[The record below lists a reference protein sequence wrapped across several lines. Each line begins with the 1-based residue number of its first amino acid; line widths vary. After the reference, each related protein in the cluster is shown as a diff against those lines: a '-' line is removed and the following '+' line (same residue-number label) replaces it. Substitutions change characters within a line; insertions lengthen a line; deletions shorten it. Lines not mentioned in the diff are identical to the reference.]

1 MDQER
6 ITVEGTDLNDAL
18 NRAIEA
24 LGVTGDHEFEYE
36 FDKEHFRQGAA
47 TVRLYV
53 WKKDP
58 QMLEAVGFAHE
69 FVLGFLDKFGVEDG
83 RVRVIEEADKVT
95 LSVAAP
101 GKTGNLL
108 IGREG
113 KNLDA
118 LQHVLTA
125 AMVHQ
130 GHETKAVIDVEEYRS
145 RREDRIRER
154 AREVCEDVLHS
165 GESISVGPMNSYERR
180 LVHVEVKRHDGL
192 KSRSVGHGK
201 MKKLEIAP
209 V

>member
-6 ITVEGTDLNDAL
+6 ITVEGDDLNDAL
-18 NRAIEA
+18 NSAIEA

-36 FDKEHFRQGAA
+36 FDKNHFRSGAD
-47 TVRLYV
+47 TVRLFV

-58 QMLEAVGFAHE
+58 QMLQAVGFAHE
-69 FVLGFLDKFGVEDG
+69 FVLGFLERFGVEDG
-83 RVRVIEEADKVT
+83 RVRVIEETDKVT

-125 AMVHQ
+125 SMVHH
-130 GHETKAVIDVEEYRS
+130 GYETKAVIDVEEYRS

-154 AREVCEDVLHS
+154 ARELCEDVLHS
-165 GESISVGPMNSYERR
+165 GESITVGPMNSYERR
-180 LVHVEVKRHDGL
+180 LVHMEVKQHEGL

-201 MKKLEIAP
+201 MKDLEIAP

>member
-130 GHETKAVIDVEEYRS
+130 GSDLKAVIDVEEYRS
-145 RREDRIRER
+145 RREDRIRDQAQGAIR
-154 AREVCEDVLHS
+154 DVLNY
-165 GESISVGPMNSYERR
+165 GDPVALEGLNSYERR
-180 LVHVEVKRHDGL
+180 IVHVEVKKHDNL
-192 KSRSVGHGK
+192 RSRSVGNGK
-201 MKKLEIAP
+201 TKKLEIARA
-209 V
+209 